1 MDLLTSFLSLLH
13 PIVLLFYFITILVVV
28 FVIILE
34 NRNPVKTISWVLVLV
49 LLPVIGFVFFIF
61 FGQNLRK
68 EKIIA
73 KKGLHNQLR
82 LSKMAD
88 SQVSKL
94 SDGDLFVSNS
104 LRDKRK
110 IISLLLN
117 NSNSIVTIN
126 NKVEILKDGEE
137 TFNSMISAIE
147 EAKEYIHLEY
157 YIFVEDDIGSKIK
170 DILIKKASEGVKV
183 RIIVDDVGSWQLKK
197 PFFKEMKDAGIEAYS
212 FLKVRFPTFTSKVNY
227 RNHRKILIV
236 DGKVGFLGG
245 VNIADRYLY
254 GKPQL
259 GPWRD
264 THLKVEGD
272 SVHSLQSIFL
282 TDWYFVSQEE
292 LYTKEFFPL
301 TNIIGNTMLQ
311 IVASGPDSDW
321 PGIMM
326 GIFQAIASAKEY
338 VYIATPY
345 FMVNE
350 GVLMA
355 LKTAAMGNVD
365 VKIILPE
372 KSDSRIT
379 HLSTRSFIREMLD
392 ANVKIYF
399 YHTGFIH
406 SKVMI
411 IDDMVSKVGSANMDF
426 RSFEHNYE
434 VEAFI
439 YDREIALE
447 LKSQF
452 NEDLKNSYLVT
463 IEQWIKRPPIQKI
476 KESFARLISPLL

>member
-1 MDLLTSFLSLLH
+1 MSFLTGFLNLLH
-13 PIVLLFYFITILVVV
+13 PAVLVVYLATILLVVLV
-28 FVIILE
+28 VILE
-34 NRNPVKTISWVLVLV
+34 NRNPVKTISWILVLV
-49 LLPVIGFVFFIF
+49 LLPIIGFIIFVF

-73 KKGLHNQLR
+73 KKGLRNQRYLSQLANSQATR
-82 LSKMAD
+82 LWE
-88 SQVSKL
+88 
-94 SDGDLFVSNS
+94 GELFDNQAVE
-104 LRDKRK
+104 DKRK
-110 IISLLLN
+110 LISLLLN
-117 NSNSIVTIN
+117 NSNSVITIG
-126 NKVEILKDGEE
+126 NKVEILKDGDE
-137 TFNSMISAIE
+137 TFNSMIKAIE
-147 EAKEYIHLEY
+147 EAEYYIHLEY
-157 YIFVEDDIGSKIK
+157 YIFVEDGIGNKIK
-170 DILIKKASEGVKV
+170 EILKKKSSEGVEV
-183 RIIVDDVGSWQLKK
+183 RIIVDDVGSWELKK
-197 PFFKEMKDAGIEAYS
+197 PFFKEMEEAGIEAYS
-212 FLKVRFPTFTSKVNY
+212 FLQVRFPTFTSKVNY
-227 RNHRKILIV
+227 RNHRKILII
-236 DGKVGFLGG
+236 DGKIGFLGG

-254 GKPQL
+254 GKPMF

-272 SVHSLQSIFL
+272 AVQSLQTIFL

-292 LYTKEFFPL
+292 LYDNKYFPK
-301 TNIIGNTMLQ
+301 TEPVGKNMVQ
-311 IVASGPDSDW
+311 IVSSGPDSDW

-326 GIFQAIASAKEY
+326 GIFQAISSAKKY
-338 VYIATPY
+338 IYIATPY
-345 FMVNE
+345 FMPNE

-365 VKIILPE
+365 VRIILPE
-372 KSDSRIT
+372 KSDSKIT

-399 YHTGFIH
+399 YTKGFIH

-411 IDDMVSKVGSANMDF
+411 VDDIVSKVGSSNMDF

-439 YDREIALE
+439 YDEKIALE

-452 NEDLKNSYLVT
+452 KEDLVNSYLVT
-463 IEQWIKRPPIQKI
+463 IIKWIKRPQIEKI

>member
-73 KKGLHNQLR
+73 KKGLRNQLQ
-82 LSKMAD
+82 LSQMAE
-88 SQVSKL
+88 SQVTKL
-94 SDGDLFVSNS
+94 SDGELFVTES
-104 LRDKRK
+104 LKDKRK

-117 NSNSIVTIN
+117 NSNSIITIN

-137 TFNSMISAIE
+137 TFRSMISAIE

-157 YIFVEDDIGSKIK
+157 YIFVEDGIGNKIK

-197 PFFKEMKDAGIEAYS
+197 PFFKEMEDAGIEAYP

-259 GPWRD
+259 GSWRD

-292 LYTKEFFPL
+292 LYDKEFFPVS
-301 TNIIGNTMLQ
+301 NAIGNTMLQ

-326 GIFQAIASAKEY
+326 GIFQAISSAKKY

-345 FMVNE
+345 FMPNE

-355 LKTAAMGNVD
+355 LKAAAMGNVD
-365 VKIILPE
+365 VRIILPE
-372 KSDSRIT
+372 KSDSHII

-399 YHTGFIH
+399 YNTGFIH
-406 SKVMI
+406 SKVMVVDDI
-411 IDDMVSKVGSANMDF
+411 ISKVGSSNMDF
-426 RSFEHNYE
+426 RSFEHNFE

-439 YDREIALE
+439 FNEEIALE

-452 NEDLKNSYLVT
+452 EDDIKNSYLVIT
-463 IEQWIKRPPIQKI
+463 ENWVKRPPIQKI

>member
-49 LLPVIGFVFFIF
+49 LLPVVGFVFFIF

-73 KKGLHNQLR
+73 KKGLRNQQQ
-82 LSKMAD
+82 LSQMAE
-88 SQVSKL
+88 SQVTKL
-94 SDGDLFVSNS
+94 SDGELFVTES
-104 LRDKRK
+104 LKDKRK
-110 IISLLLN
+110 IISLFLN
-117 NSNSIVTIN
+117 NSNSIITIN

-137 TFNSMISAIE
+137 TFSSMIAAIE

-157 YIFVEDDIGSKIK
+157 YIFVEDEIGSKIK
-170 DILIKKASEGVKV
+170 EILIRKASEGVKV

-197 PFFKEMKDAGIEAYS
+197 PFFKEMEEAGIEAYS

-236 DGKVGFLGG
+236 DGEVGFLGG

-254 GKPQL
+254 GKPTL

-264 THLKVEGD
+264 THLKIEGD

-292 LYTKEFFPL
+292 LYDKEFFP
-301 TNIIGNTMLQ
+301 TSNTIGNTMLQ

-326 GIFQAIASAKEY
+326 GIFQAIASAKKY

-355 LKTAAMGNVD
+355 LKAAAMGNVD
-365 VKIILPE
+365 VRIILPE

-399 YHTGFIH
+399 YNTGFIH

-411 IDDMVSKVGSANMDF
+411 VDDIISKVGSSNMDF
-426 RSFEHNYE
+426 RSFEHNFE

-439 YDREIALE
+439 FNEEIALE

-452 NEDLKNSYLVT
+452 KEDIKNSYLIT
-463 IEQWIKRPPIQKI
+463 IENWVKRPPIQKI

>member
-49 LLPVIGFVFFIF
+49 LLPVVGFVFFIF

-73 KKGLHNQLR
+73 KKGLRNQQQ
-82 LSKMAD
+82 LSQMAE
-88 SQVSKL
+88 SQVTKL
-94 SDGDLFVSNS
+94 SDGELFVTES
-104 LRDKRK
+104 LKDKRK
-110 IISLLLN
+110 IISLFLN
-117 NSNSIVTIN
+117 NSNSIITIN

-137 TFNSMISAIE
+137 TFSSMIAAIE

-157 YIFVEDDIGSKIK
+157 YIFVEDEIGSKIK
-170 DILIKKASEGVKV
+170 EILIRKASEGVKV

-197 PFFKEMKDAGIEAYS
+197 PFFKEMEEAGIEAYS

-236 DGKVGFLGG
+236 DGEVGFLGG

-254 GKPQL
+254 GKPTL

-264 THLKVEGD
+264 THLKIEGD

-292 LYTKEFFPL
+292 LYDKEFFP
-301 TNIIGNTMLQ
+301 TSNTIGNTMLQ

-326 GIFQAIASAKEY
+326 GIFQAIASAKKY

-355 LKTAAMGNVD
+355 LKAAAMGNVD
-365 VKIILPE
+365 VRIILPE

-399 YHTGFIH
+399 YNTGFIH

-411 IDDMVSKVGSANMDF
+411 VDDIISKVGSSNMDF
-426 RSFEHNYE
+426 RSFEHNFE

-439 YDREIALE
+439 FNEEIALE

-452 NEDLKNSYLVT
+452 EEDIKNSYLIT
-463 IEQWIKRPPIQKI
+463 IENWVKRPPIQKI